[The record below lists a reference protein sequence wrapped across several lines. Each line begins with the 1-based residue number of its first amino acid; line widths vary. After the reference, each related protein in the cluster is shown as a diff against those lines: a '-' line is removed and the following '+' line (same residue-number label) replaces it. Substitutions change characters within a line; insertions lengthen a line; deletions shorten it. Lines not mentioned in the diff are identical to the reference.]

1 MVFVDP
7 GQEDRQKR
15 GLPIVPVFDGY
26 RAFAIFG
33 IIIYHLLGV
42 APFNEPWMD
51 EWVKFQTATFG
62 QLIDVLFI
70 VSGFVVFLPTAA
82 RGNFGSLGG
91 YAIRRAARLLPAYYL
106 ILILTM
112 LVLAFAPTEFERS
125 FPTLP
130 AIGIHLLDMQTLTSY
145 SDNLGAIGFGV
156 VGPVWTLSVEVGFY
170 LVQIGRA
177 HV

>member
-62 QLIDVLFI
+62 QLIDVLF
-70 VSGFVVFLPTAA
+70 
-82 RGNFGSLGG
+82 
-91 YAIRRAARLLPAYYL
+91 
-106 ILILTM
+106 M
-112 LVLAFAPTEFERS
+112 LVLFFVLSAS
-125 FPTLP
+125 
-130 AIGIHLLDMQTLTSY
+130 LLQ
-145 SDNLGAIGFGV
+145 G
-156 VGPVWTLSVEVGFY
+156 
-170 LVQIGRA
+170 QI
-177 HV
+177 